1 MENKSLTE
9 EKKIGRFICRLFKDD
24 PQCDGSSWIS
34 FSHRSE
40 GGCTTRLFTNT
51 YPKYEEALAAY
62 HVACQTTYD
71 TIACITQEIRE
82 VLGQ

>member
-1 MENKSLTE
+1 MSEKTQVE
-9 EKKIGRFICRLFKDD
+9 EKRIGKFICRLFKDD

-40 GGCTTRLFTNT
+40 GGCTTRLFTRT

-62 HVACQTTYD
+62 HIVCQTTSD
-71 TIACITQEIRE
+71 VIACISQGIKET
-82 VLGQ
+82 LGQ